1 MLEGLW
7 IIRFH
12 GPAGSGGGVV
22 VFTKGKILG
31 GDNGFAFFGP
41 YEAKGDSITGKV
53 FVKNFEPEIPSV
65 FGLPGDYEITLDA
78 KVVKEGMIEGS
89 AGIAAFPDTKIVF
102 HGTLLYKL

>member
-1 MLEGLW
+1 MEGLW
-7 IIRFH
+7 IVHFH

-41 YEAKGDSITGKV
+41 YELKGNSIAGKV
-53 FVKNFEPEIPSV
+53 FVKNFEPEIASV

-78 KVVKEGMIEGS
+78 RVVKDGFIEGT
-89 AGIAAFPDTKIVF
+89 AGVAAFPDTKIVF
-102 HGTLLYKL
+102 QGSLLHKL